1 MPTRELR
8 TRAGSRIVR
17 SSVAGIGKAIGTKLY
32 VHREYEHVIPY
43 IRVVKDYIKFN
54 TKELLT
60 HPYNVVCF
68 NRLGKVLSFIEAPDF
83 DTAHEPT
90 VGRITAFKV
99 NGHGCITRP
108 RSNSI
113 YHHKWL
119 FVGDEY
125 TGFAVQESFDRSVE
139 WTRLLGIDYHRI
151 GSKRYWQRLCNGWG
165 IGI

>member
-17 SSVAGIGKAIGTKLY
+17 SSVAGVGKAIGTKLY

-43 IRVVKDYIKFN
+43 IRVIKDYIKFN

-60 HPYNVVCF
+60 HPYNVVSF
-68 NRLGKVLSFIEAPDF
+68 NKFGKMLSFIEAPDF

-90 VGRITAFKV
+90 VGRITTFKV
-99 NGHGCITRP
+99 NGHGCNTRRP
-108 RSNSI
+108 TSI

-119 FVGDEY
+119 FVDDKY
-125 TGFAVQESFDRSVE
+125 TGFDVQESFGRSAE
-139 WTRLLGIDYHRI
+139 WTRHRGVDYYRI
-151 GSKRYWQRLCNGWG
+151 GSKGYWRRICNDLGMEL
-165 IGI
+165 